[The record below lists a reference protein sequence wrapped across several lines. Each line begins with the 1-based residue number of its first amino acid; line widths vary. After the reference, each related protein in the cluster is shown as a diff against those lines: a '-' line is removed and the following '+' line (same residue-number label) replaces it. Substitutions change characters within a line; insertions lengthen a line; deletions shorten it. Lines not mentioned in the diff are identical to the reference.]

1 MAKMKDPK
9 PVRPGEAKTWQ
20 CFADGLPKNYIVYFN
35 RSVYTW
41 EFDFCILAPKQGLFI
56 VEVKGWS
63 PDYVVNVLNS
73 NQINLKGEEE
83 PVGSPRSQ
91 ARAYCFDLVKLLK
104 NKYGFN
110 PLVLDMV
117 CYPEISKED
126 YYRKR
131 LDVVSDD
138 YETIFKEELEDP
150 QMLLDKLNKR
160 FYQGDKIH
168 HDFMDEKLYARI
180 RHYFEPD
187 YDLKEDIE
195 ILNPGYS
202 RLRIVPDLLADEDIN
217 AVVEEYFSGI
227 KQVLFLS
234 DNIGYEKTVTLI
246 ESKYKKKNLRYEKG
260 SLVIGAKEF
269 SLDQLGD
276 HYTNFNFDAYLV
288 KNLNTFTDKNVL
300 IEEGITSIDQQ
311 KILDQLAN
319 ITFFN
324 HQQYQLEHAPTDK
337 NIKVTAGAGTGKTY
351 SMVSRV
357 AYLCNKT
364 IDPVISLSD
373 DILMITF
380 TNEAAENMKTRL
392 KQMFMNYF
400 LLTANEKY
408 LHYIEDLS
416 ETQIS
421 TIHKF
426 AISLLRKTCF
436 YLGLG
441 KEFDIRSEVFERR
454 QIYSR
459 LVNEY
464 LENKITLDSTFQKK
478 LRVPTYELTDILM
491 KFADQL
497 YNKSVDVKKLSD
509 DDIRGVDQQF
519 LYFSEM
525 IDQIVIPAEK
535 EYFDL
540 LIQNNSIDL
549 RQCMILLQEQVDKHV
564 IRKKDFGFHYVFVDE
579 FQDTD
584 DYQIESLH
592 GLYKLLPDYC
602 RLFIVGDLKQ
612 SIYRFRG
619 ATLSAFEKIK
629 ELCGN
634 WENYYLNINYRSDG
648 RMLAMFDEI
657 FNNMGSTKLLP
668 YNTGSDTLSSRIRK
682 EYDDAELIRKV
693 ETHQKNNE
701 EFMDALFKELDNQ
714 VEQLNKLK
722 SQTSLSNAEKTIAVL
737 VRYNFQIENII
748 TEGKARNIKIY
759 TTEGG
764 DLYRLQPSM
773 DLYKL
778 VQALSSPTDISALLN
793 LINSN
798 YVSMRL
804 EYAGLGG
811 LSQEE
816 KLNEVLNVL
825 DEYFMRCMER
835 NWGDLVKELYSRP
848 ILIVLRDIYENTQP
862 WRRYASEDGK
872 LFYRQNYECLLEEI
886 VQRYSRDYLTLNMI
900 NNLLAINITTYQD
913 RPSRDLEAEQTD
925 EIKIVCMTVHK
936 SKGLE
941 FGTVVLPY
949 TSEQIDR
956 LKENRSIVN
965 YDNDHL
971 AFSVALGDIQICN
984 SYFNPQWESMEV
996 AKDEARILYVAMTR
1010 AIRNFV
1016 WFSDMDTVG
1025 SLTWKSL
1032 LEVNK
1037 A

>member
-9 PVRPGEAKTWQ
+9 PTRAGEAKAWQ
-20 CFADGLPKNYIVYFN
+20 CFAEGLPKDYIVYFN

-63 PDYVVNVLNS
+63 PDYVVNVINS
-73 NQINLKGEEE
+73 DQINLKGEEK
-83 PVGSPRSQ
+83 PVGSPRKQ
-91 ARAYCFDLVKLLK
+91 ARAYCFDIIQLLK
-104 NKYGFN
+104 NKYRFN
-110 PLVLDMV
+110 PLVMDVV
-117 CYPEISKED
+117 CYPEITKDD
-126 YYRKR
+126 YYKKR
-131 LDVVSDD
+131 LDVVSDE

-150 QMLLDKLNKR
+150 KKLLDKLNQR
-160 FYQGDKIH
+160 FYQGDKIQ
-168 HDFMDEKLYARI
+168 HDFMNDKLYAQI

-187 YDLKEDIE
+187 YDLKQVIE

-202 RLRIVPDLLADEDIN
+202 RLRIVPDSLPDDDIN
-217 AVVEEYFSGI
+217 SIVEEYFLGI
-227 KQVLFLS
+227 KQILFVADS
-234 DNIGYEKTVTLI
+234 SNYEKIIDLI
-246 ESKYKKKNLRYEKG
+246 EDRYKEKNLYFDKG
-260 SLVIGAKEF
+260 KLVIGTKEYDL
-269 SLDQLGD
+269 SRVGD
-276 HYTNFNFDAYLV
+276 HYSTFNFDAYLV
-288 KNLNTFTDKNVL
+288 KDLVTFTDKSIL
-300 IEEGITSIDQQ
+300 IEEGITDDEQ
-311 KILDQLAN
+311 KLLLDQLAA
-319 ITFFN
+319 ITSFN
-324 HQQYQLEHAPTDK
+324 HQQYKLEHAPTDK

-357 AYLCNKT
+357 AYLCNRT
-364 IDPVISLSD
+364 IDPVIRLSD

-380 TNEAAENMKTRL
+380 TNEAADNMKTRL

-408 LHYIEDLS
+408 LHYIEEIS

-441 KEFDIRSEVFERR
+441 KDFDVRSEVFERR

-464 LENKITLDSTFQKK
+464 LECKIEADNAFQRK
-478 LRVPTYELTDILM
+478 LRIPTYELTDILM

-497 YNKSVDVKKLSD
+497 YNKSVDVKKLSA
-509 DDIRGVDQQF
+509 DDILGVDQQF

-540 LIQNNSIDL
+540 LIHNNSIDL
-549 RQCMILLQEQVDKHV
+549 RQCMILLQEQVDKQV

-584 DYQIESLH
+584 DYQIESLY

-619 ATLSAFEKIK
+619 ATLSAFDKIHD
-629 ELCGN
+629 LCGN
-634 WENYYLNINYRSDG
+634 WEDYYLNINYRSDG
-648 RMLAMFDEI
+648 RMLAMFDNL
-657 FNNMGSTKLLP
+657 FSNMGTNNLLP
-668 YNTGSDTLSSRIRK
+668 YQAGSDTLSSRVIK
-682 EYDDAELIRKV
+682 EYEDADLIKKV

-701 EFMDALFKELDNQ
+701 EFMTDLFKELNDQ
-714 VEQLNKLK
+714 IEHLNKLK
-722 SQTSLSNAEKTIAVL
+722 SEKNLSSAEKTIAIL
-737 VRYNFQIENII
+737 VRYNFQIEAILS
-748 TEGKARNIKIY
+748 EGKARNIKIY

-764 DLYRLQPSM
+764 DLYRLQPTI

-778 VQALSSPTDISALLN
+778 VQALSTPTDINALLN

-798 YVSMRL
+798 YVAL
-804 EYAGLGG
+804 KLDYAGIGG
-811 LSQEE
+811 LTQDE
-816 KLNEVLNVL
+816 KLHELLNVL
-825 DEYFMRCMER
+825 DKFFELRMGKK
-835 NWGDLVKELYSRP
+835 WSDLVKELYSRP
-848 ILIVLRDIYENTQP
+848 ILIVLRDIYENTRP
-862 WRRYASEDGK
+862 WRRYSNEMDK
-872 LFYRQNYECLLEEI
+872 QFYRQNYECLLEEI

-913 RPSRDLEAEQTD
+913 RPARDLTDDQTD
-925 EIKIVCMTVHK
+925 EIKVICMTVHK

-941 FGTVVLPY
+941 FGTVILPY
-949 TSEQIDR
+949 TAEQIDR
-956 LKENRSIVN
+956 LKENRNIVN
-965 YDNDHL
+965 YDNGHL
-971 AFSVALGDIQICN
+971 AFSVSLGGMQICN
-984 SYFNPQWESMEV
+984 SYFNPSWESMEV

-1016 WFSDMDTVG
+1016 WFSDLDTLG
-1025 SLTWKSL
+1025 RLTWKSL
-1032 LEVNK
+1032 LEVDN

>member
-1 MAKMKDPK
+1 MKDQK
-9 PVRPGEAKTWQ
+9 PTRPGEAKAWQ
-20 CFADGLPKNYIVYFN
+20 CFADGLPKDYIVYYN

-41 EFDFCILAPKQGLFI
+41 EFDFCVLAPKQGLFI

-73 NQINLKGEEE
+73 NQINLKGEEK
-83 PVGSPRSQ
+83 PVGSPRTQ

-126 YYRKR
+126 YYKKR
-131 LDVVSDD
+131 LDVVSDE
-138 YETIFKEELEDP
+138 YETIFKEELEDSKK
-150 QMLLDKLNKR
+150 LLVKLNKR

-168 HDFMDEKLYARI
+168 HDFMDDKLYARI

-202 RLRIVPDLLADEDIN
+202 RLRIVPDSLTNNDIN
-217 AVVEEYFSGI
+217 TIVEEYFLGI
-227 KQVLFLS
+227 KQILFVS
-234 DNIGYEKTVTLI
+234 DIAGYEKTITLV
-246 ESKYKKKNLRYEKG
+246 EEKYKEKNLHFEKG
-260 SLVIGAKEF
+260 KLVIGAIDF
-269 SLDQLGD
+269 SMDQVGD
-276 HYTNFNFDAYLV
+276 HYSNFNFDAYLV
-288 KNLNTFTDKNVL
+288 TDLNTFTDKNVL
-300 IEEGITSIDQQ
+300 IEEGLTSDEQ
-311 KILDQLAN
+311 KLLLDQLAKN
-319 ITFFN
+319 TPFN

-337 NIKVTAGAGTGKTY
+337 NIMVTAGAGTGKTY

-357 AYLCNKT
+357 AYLCNRT

-380 TNEAAENMKTRL
+380 TNEAADNMKTRL

-400 LLTANEKY
+400 LLTANGKY
-408 LHYIEDLS
+408 LHYIEEIT

-441 KEFDIRSEVFERR
+441 KDFDVRSEVFEHR
-454 QIYSR
+454 QIYNR

-464 LENKITLDSTFQKK
+464 LENKILADNSFQKK

-497 YNKSVDVKKLSD
+497 YNKSVDVKKLSI
-509 DDIRGVDQQF
+509 DDIQGVDQQF

-525 IDQIVIPAEK
+525 LDQIVIPAEN
-535 EYFDL
+535 EYFNL

-549 RQCMILLQEQVDKHV
+549 RQCMILLQEQVDKQV

-592 GLYKLLPDYC
+592 GLYNLLPDYC

-619 ATLSAFEKIK
+619 ATLSAFDKIQK
-629 ELCGN
+629 LCGN
-634 WENYYLNINYRSDG
+634 WKDYYLNINYRSDG
-648 RMLAMFDEI
+648 RMLSKFDDL
-657 FNNMGSTKLLP
+657 FSNMGTNKLLP
-668 YNTGSDTLSSRIRK
+668 YSTGSDTLSSRIIK
-682 EYDDAELIRKV
+682 EYDDDDLIKQV
-693 ETHQKNNE
+693 ETHEKNNE
-701 EFMDALFKELDNQ
+701 EFMDALFKELNDQITHLNQ
-714 VEQLNKLK
+714 IMSEKNLN
-722 SQTSLSNAEKTIAVL
+722 NAEKTIAIL
-737 VRYNFQIENII
+737 VRYNHQIENII
-748 TEGKARNIKIY
+748 SAGKARNIKIY

-764 DLYRLQPSM
+764 DLYRLQPSI

-778 VQALSSPTDISALLN
+778 IQALSSPTDVNTLLN
-793 LINSN
+793 LTNSN
-798 YVSMRL
+798 YVSMKL
-804 EYAGLGG
+804 DYAGLGG

-816 KLNEVLNVL
+816 KLRELLNIL
-825 DEYFMRCMER
+825 DEYFLRRMGRK
-835 NWGDLVKELYSRP
+835 WSDLVKELYSRP
-848 ILIVLRDIYENTQP
+848 ILIVLRDIYESSQP
-862 WRRYASEDGK
+862 WKRYSKDEEQ
-872 LFYRQNYECLLEEI
+872 LFYRQNYECLLEEV

-900 NNLLAINITTYQD
+900 NNLLTINITTYQD
-913 RPSRDLEAEQTD
+913 RPSRDLTDEQTD

-941 FGTVVLPY
+941 FGTVILPY
-949 TSEQIDR
+949 TSEQIDH
-956 LKENRSIVN
+956 LKDNRNIVN
-965 YDNDHL
+965 YDKGHL
-971 AFSVALGDIQICN
+971 AFSVALGDLQICN
-984 SYFNPQWESMEV
+984 SYFNPSLESVEV
-996 AKDEARILYVAMTR
+996 ARDEARILYVAMTR

-1016 WFSDMDTVG
+1016 WFSDLDTIG
-1025 SLTWKSL
+1025 SLTWKTL